1 MGRGNSGLN
10 PKPPNRSA
18 ADRSVTSVSL
28 DDGTTID
35 LSAFPLKYGEK
46 DSYISGDRRKAI
58 DEFEN
63 KRYKAKIEFSRV
75 IDKDGNVLAE
85 KRGSKGRVMIPYST
99 AEAEGV
105 VTHNHPRSGTDAGL
119 LGGTFS
125 PADLRIVVNRK
136 INTIRATAAEGTY
149 SFTKQAGFDAQGFMQ
164 HVHSVENQLRSVYSA
179 EMQALGNK
187 LNAEYR
193 NAKTAK
199 EMRDLHDRYVK
210 DTHDAFNKYLVN
222 SHNALLDGQTQ
233 YNYTYTLERRN

>member
-1 MGRGNSGLN
+1 MGRGNSGLS

-18 ADRSVTSVSL
+18 ADGGVTSVSL
-28 DDGTTID
+28 DDGTSID
-35 LSAFPLKYGEK
+35 LSASPLKYGEK
-46 DSYISGDRRKAI
+46 DSYISGDRRRAI

-85 KRGSKGRVMIPYST
+85 KRGGKGRVIVPYDT

-125 PADLRIVVNRK
+125 LADLRIVANRK

-164 HVHSVENQLRSVYSA
+164 HAHSVNNQLRSTYNA

-199 EMRDLHDRYVK
+199 EMRDLYDRYTK
-210 DTHDAFNKYLVN
+210 DTHDAFNRFLVN

-233 YNYTYTLERRN
+233 YNYTYTLERRK